1 MNNSKYRGVVVPM
14 VTPVTQDGRL
24 DVKAVERII
33 EFFADNKVAPLL
45 MGTTGEGNSVSQQD
59 GQLMVETAVKA
70 ANGRILVYAGL
81 TGNCFAEQVRQ
92 AEVYTALGADVIV
105 ATLPTYYALTD
116 EQMYEY
122 YRTLADCITG
132 PLMLYNILATTHMSI
147 PVDVVRR
154 LADHPNIVGLKDSER
169 DLERMAQCI
178 EIARGRDDF
187 AYFCGWAAQSAHSLE
202 LGGNGIVPSTGNYV
216 PEMFRQLF
224 DAAVRGDMQEANRLQ
239 DETNEI
245 AKIYQKDRTLG
256 QSLTA
261 LKVMMQ
267 TKGLCEPWML
277 MPLTRLSSDEESKI
291 IRMIAPT
298 SPNENIK
305 KIPQTENDKSI
316 ILKKLESLSK
326 SAKFGITDSNGIENR
341 ILKAVWSG
349 ASENPLVQL
358 VSSMTTYGGNIL
370 LPEGYTSD
378 DIGLN
383 RLRNDIND
391 LLIKGELKMYGF
403 IFSVKELT
411 YGEHIQV
418 KNLANGHIIE
428 TFPRAWNTNNRT
440 DALEAVRRD
449 LENAI
454 KKGRIAVID

>member
-24 DVKAVERII
+24 DTEAVVRII
-33 EFFADNKVAPLL
+33 NFFADNKVSPLL
-45 MGTTGEGNSVSQQD
+45 MGTTGEGNSVSQAD
-59 GQLMVETAVKA
+59 GQLLVETAVKA
-70 ANGRILVYAGL
+70 RNNSQLSIVNSQLIYAGL

-105 ATLPTYYALTD
+105 ATLPTYYALTE

-122 YRTLADCITG
+122 YKTLADCITG

-147 PVDVVRR
+147 PVDVIKR

-169 DLERMAQCI
+169 DLERMAQCV
-178 EIARGRDDF
+178 EITKTHPDF

-216 PEMFRQLF
+216 PEMFQQLF
-224 DAAVRGDMQEANRLQ
+224 DAAVAGDMATANRLQ

-277 MPLTRLSSDEESKI
+277 MPLTRLSAAEE
-291 IRMIAPT
+291 
-298 SPNENIK
+298 
-305 KIPQTENDKSI
+305 Q
-316 ILKKLESLSK
+316 
-326 SAKFGITDSNGIENR
+326 
-341 ILKAVWSG
+341 
-349 ASENPLVQL
+349 
-358 VSSMTTYGGNIL
+358 
-370 LPEGYTSD
+370 
-378 DIGLN
+378 
-383 RLRNDIND
+383 
-391 LLIKGELKMYGF
+391 
-403 IFSVKELT
+403 
-411 YGEHIQV
+411 
-418 KNLANGHIIE
+418 
-428 TFPRAWNTNNRT
+428 
-440 DALEAVRRD
+440 
-449 LENAI
+449 AI
-454 KKGRIAVID
+454 KDKL